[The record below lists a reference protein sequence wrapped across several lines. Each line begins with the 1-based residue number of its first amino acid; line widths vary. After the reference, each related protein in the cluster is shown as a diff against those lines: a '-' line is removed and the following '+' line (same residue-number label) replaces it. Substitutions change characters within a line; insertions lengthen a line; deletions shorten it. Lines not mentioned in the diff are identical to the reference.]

1 MKTSSVLLFTGGL
14 LLKLASATD
23 FYVSSQGSDQ
33 NAGTTEQ
40 APFLTIEKA
49 QQSVRSLISTSQSE
63 DVHVHLASG
72 IYNIQ
77 RPLNFT
83 SADSGKNGFRVYW
96 SGANATISGGI
107 KVTNWTQGQ
116 NGIYSASVPVGS
128 KSRNLYVDGK
138 AANFA
143 RRKIQR
149 NGLSYTATSIKWSSG
164 DYDWLMSTAGLN
176 GAEVRFISSF
186 TDRYAPIDHVGSK
199 ELVMKQ
205 TAWSN
210 QLIGYDTI
218 NHPNADFGVYVQN
231 ALALLTDAGQF
242 YVDSAAGKV
251 YYKPLSGE
259 NLATAATYLG
269 IQEVLISV
277 GGTYD
282 SPAHDISFDGIT
294 FAHSTWLKPGQGY
307 GYVDQQ
313 TGAYI
318 GENTTY
324 PEFEATRPHWQQMPS
339 AVQVSAASNIVLA
352 NCTFTQLGGSG
363 VGVGNDA
370 NAHLTKVGLGA
381 SRVSIVDNYFTQIM
395 GNSLTVG
402 GVQADSHHPSDTRMI
417 ISSLTITGNIFY
429 NNSIFYSSCVP
440 ILVTYIQN
448 STIAHNDVSTTQYS
462 GICHNYG
469 WGSNDAGGSD
479 EYQNRGLYKYQ
490 PRYTTPTTSKNNQID
505 GNLVHNYGLSHTDLG
520 GIYTLSASPGTVI
533 LNNYVYDSSY
543 YGLYTDEG
551 SSQMLATNN
560 VLMSNGPWLAQNF
573 GAGNIHTGNNEF
585 LDNWGKSGSALDGK
599 PNHTGDAKNT
609 YLRNYI
615 ASDVSKTSS
624 AGQKA
629 AYRAGVLP
637 GRRAG
642 RPVSNNPNLAD
653 AYLSIGMQGSN
664 LAINV
669 TNFDD
674 LSLDNVSFKVTA
686 QGATIS
692 AINTPSTVPGATSA
706 TATYNLNGANNP
718 SVSASV
724 TYTNSRTKQS
734 RTLSVSGKPQG

>member
-1 MKTSSVLLFTGGL
+1 MKTSSMLLFAGGL
-14 LLKLASATD
+14 LLKLVVAVD
-23 FYVSSQGSDQ
+23 FYVSLQGSDQ

-40 APFLTIEKA
+40 APFQSIEKA
-49 QQSVRSLISTSQSE
+49 QQSVRSLISASQSE

-72 IYNIQ
+72 TYNIQ
-77 RPLNFT
+77 HPLNFT
-83 SADSGKNGFRVYW
+83 SADSGRNGFRIYW
-96 SGANATISGGI
+96 SGTNATISGGL
-107 KVTNWTQGQ
+107 KVTGWTQGQ

-143 RRKIQR
+143 RRRIQR
-149 NGLSYTATSIKWSSG
+149 NGLTYTDSSIKWSSS
-164 DYDWLMSTAGLN
+164 DYDWMMSTAGLN

-186 TDRYAPIDHVGSK
+186 TDRYAPIDHVGTK

-205 TAWSN
+205 TVWHN

-231 ALALLTDAGQF
+231 ALAVLTDSGQF
-242 YVDSAAGKV
+242 YLDSAAGKV

-370 NAHLTKVGLGA
+370 NAHLTKVGLGV
-381 SRVSIVDNYFTQIM
+381 SRVSILDNYFTQIM

-417 ISSLTITGNIFY
+417 ISGLTISGNIFY

-440 ILVTYIQN
+440 ILVTYVQN
-448 STIAHNDVSTTQYS
+448 SSISHNDVSTTQYS

-490 PRYTTPTTSKNNQID
+490 PRYTTPTTSKNNRID

-533 LNNYVYDSSY
+533 LNNYVYDSQY
-543 YGLYTDEG
+543 FGLYTDEG
-551 SSQMLATNN
+551 SSQMQATNN

-573 GAGNIHTGNNEF
+573 GAGNIHTGNNEY

-599 PNHTGDAKNT
+599 PNHSGDAKNT

-624 AGQKA
+624 AAQKA

-637 GRRAG
+637 ERRAG
-642 RPVSNNPNLAD
+642 RPVSNNPNLPD

-664 LAINV
+664 LAINL

-674 LSLDNVSFKVTA
+674 ISFSGVSFKVTA
-686 QGATIS
+686 QGATLS
-692 AINTPSTVPGATSA
+692 SINMPSTIPGAASVAA
-706 TATYNLNGANNP
+706 TFNLNGANNP
-718 SVSASV
+718 SVSATV
-724 TYTNSRTKQS
+724 TYTNPRTKQS
-734 RTLSVSGKPQG
+734 RSLSVSGKPQG